1 MERELMSHLSW
12 IPCEVV
18 SDEDNN
24 RYWVRNADTTG
35 QFFSSTEELVSYI
48 EKAWTKE
55 HFQDPD
61 AYELLLSDLRSSI
74 SFGRNIT
81 E

>member
-12 IPCEVV
+12 IPCEIV

-24 RYWVRNADTTG
+24 RFWVRNADTTG
-35 QFFSSTEELVSYI
+35 QFFSSTEELVTYI
-48 EKAWTKE
+48 EKAWNKE
-55 HFQDPD
+55 LFQDPD
-61 AYELLLSDLRSSI
+61 AYDLLLTDLRSSI
-74 SFGRNIT
+74 PFGGDIT